1 MRKEV
6 WATYTRV
13 LLLEYAPFLFDLDMD
28 NTLIVMFLNSLII
41 LTGAIMN
48 FIFNNSP
55 AGWILLGLFG
65 FTSVLGAINSIL
77 EPETLVNAAK
87 YIATSSNMNSE
98 RKDDVQAVAITDTL
112 GVMKSNMKKQTIS
125 ILENTLKR
133 LKSEA

>member
-1 MRKEV
+1 
-6 WATYTRV
+6 
-13 LLLEYAPFLFDLDMD
+13 
-28 NTLIVMFLNSLII
+28 MFLNSLII